1 VTIPTHAAP
10 TGQHC
15 LAGRQAAPTRPMS
28 FDKPRLPDP
37 CHSTRFESI
46 PMSTLPPDVDDV
58 TRINAEVAAS
68 MRAAAYN
75 QATRR

>member
-1 VTIPTHAAP
+1 
-10 TGQHC
+10 
-15 LAGRQAAPTRPMS
+15 
-28 FDKPRLPDP
+28 
-37 CHSTRFESI
+37 
-46 PMSTLPPDVDDV
+46 MSTLPPDVDDV